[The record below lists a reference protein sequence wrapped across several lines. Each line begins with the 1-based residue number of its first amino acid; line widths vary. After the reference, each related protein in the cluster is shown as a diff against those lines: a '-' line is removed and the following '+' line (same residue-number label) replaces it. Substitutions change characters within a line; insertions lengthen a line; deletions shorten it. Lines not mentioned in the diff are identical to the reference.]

1 MYINLIKMKL
11 SNKVSIWLYGLA
23 MVAGLCNAYFAY
35 KDGNGDAAFA
45 WVASAGLAGGA
56 FGAHIE
62 IKEMKDGEE

>member
-1 MYINLIKMKL
+1 MKL
-11 SNKVSIWLYGLA
+11 SNKVSIWVYGLA

-45 WVASAGLAGGA
+45 WAINVGLAGGA
-56 FGAHIE
+56 MGAHLE